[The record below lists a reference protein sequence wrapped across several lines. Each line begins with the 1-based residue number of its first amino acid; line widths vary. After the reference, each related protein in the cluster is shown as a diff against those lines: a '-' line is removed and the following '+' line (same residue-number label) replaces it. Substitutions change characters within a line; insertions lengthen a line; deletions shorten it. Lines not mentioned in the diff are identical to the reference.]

1 MNRAVLQ
8 RRLAEAEEQIASGL
22 RQLLGNARLSPNW
35 KAMATPPA
43 MPNICLLDLNYCR
56 LLGGIAGPGS

>member
-22 RQLLGNARLSPNW
+22 RHIARQRKLIAELESNCHPTGQA
-35 KAMATPPA
+35 KY
-43 MPNICLLDLNYCR
+43 CLQDLNYCEP
-56 LLGGIAGPGS
+56 LGGIAGTGS